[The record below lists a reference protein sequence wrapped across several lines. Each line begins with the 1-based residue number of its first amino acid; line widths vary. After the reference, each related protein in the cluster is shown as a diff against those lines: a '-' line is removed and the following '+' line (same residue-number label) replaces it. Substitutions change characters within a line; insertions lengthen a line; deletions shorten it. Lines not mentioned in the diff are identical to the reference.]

1 LKRSTDEWLSKE
13 AYFPPVEE
21 LELQHYY
28 RAMDFLLDTDQE
40 LERALYEHY
49 RQLSGM
55 TTDMWMMK
63 LDTGDLDDER
73 GGGSDYGMS
82 KNSV

>member
-1 LKRSTDEWLSKE
+1 
-13 AYFPPVEE
+13 
-21 LELQHYY
+21 
-28 RAMDFLLDTDQE
+28 MDFLLDTDQE

-55 TTDMWMMK
+55 TTDMWMTK